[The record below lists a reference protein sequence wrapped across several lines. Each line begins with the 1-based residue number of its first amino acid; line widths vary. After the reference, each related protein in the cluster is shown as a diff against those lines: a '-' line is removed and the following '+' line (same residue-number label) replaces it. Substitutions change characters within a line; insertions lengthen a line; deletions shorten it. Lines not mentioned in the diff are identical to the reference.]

1 MGDRQE
7 SIIVKR
13 TSFDLNDVVP
23 RGASTYD
30 WSNRRRDTV
39 GTSAVAHFGDLL
51 PALLDFIERSEA
63 IVGCVAWLTSDRVIG
78 MMSSRPVAL
87 VLNKEWMLRSG
98 DTSAKAVRQ
107 RERLGRLTGGLLAS
121 GFPSPL
127 SDIAPPR
134 TKLDAVRVAGH
145 SPRVRNL
152 NSPLMHHKFIV
163 RLKGGKPVAVW
174 TGSFNFTANAS
185 SSLENAV
192 EIHDP
197 VIAAAYLAEFAR
209 VAAIAEPLEFA
220 AGKSDPSFVAKKA
233 PARKPATRRK
243 TTARKPAAKKPTTT
257 TTRKPAA
264 KKPAASTAAKKTT
277 TTARKPAAKK
287 PTTTRATA
295 AKPAAKRSTR

>member
-1 MGDRQE
+1 MEDRQE

-13 TSFDLNDVVP
+13 TSFDLNDVAHK
-23 RGASTYD
+23 GAPDYD
-30 WSNRRRDTV
+30 WDNRRRDTA
-39 GTSAVAHFGDLL
+39 GASTVAHFGDLL

-98 DTSAKAVRQ
+98 DTSSKAVRQ

-127 SDIAPPR
+127 SDVAPPR

-233 PARKPATRRK
+233 PARKPAAKSPTTRRK
-243 TTARKPAAKKPTTT
+243 TAAKKASTTTRKPVAKKTTTASAKKTSTTSTARKPAV
-257 TTRKPAA
+257 
-264 KKPAASTAAKKTT
+264 KKTT
-277 TTARKPAAKK
+277 TTAKPAA
-287 PTTTRATA
+287 R
-295 AKPAAKRSTR
+295 RSAR

>member
-1 MGDRQE
+1 
-7 SIIVKR
+7 
-13 TSFDLNDVVP
+13 
-23 RGASTYD
+23 
-30 WSNRRRDTV
+30 
-39 GTSAVAHFGDLL
+39 
-51 PALLDFIERSEA
+51 
-63 IVGCVAWLTSDRVIG
+63 
-78 MMSSRPVAL
+78 MSSRPVAL

-127 SDIAPPR
+127 SDVAPPR

-197 VIAAAYLAEFAR
+197 AIAAAYLAEFAR

-220 AGKSDPSFVAKKA
+220 AGKSDPAFTAKKA
-233 PARKPATRRK
+233 PARKPSAKKPATRRK
-243 TTARKPAAKKPTTT
+243 TTARKPAAKKAST
-257 TTRKPAA
+257 TTRKPAV
-264 KKPAASTAAKKTT
+264 KKPVAKKTT
-277 TTARKPAAKK
+277 TTARKPAASATAKKTTPAAKK
-287 PTTTRATA
+287 PTTTTRVTA
-295 AKPAAKRSTR
+295 AKPATKRSAR

>member
-1 MGDRQE
+1 M
-7 SIIVKR
+7 
-13 TSFDLNDVVP
+13 T
-23 RGASTYD
+23 T
-30 WSNRRRDTV
+30 
-39 GTSAVAHFGDLL
+39 AHFGDLL

-63 IVGCVAWLTSDRVIG
+63 IAGCVAWLTSDRVIE

-107 RERLGRLTGGLLAS
+107 RARLAQLSGGLLAS

-127 SDIAPPR
+127 SDVAPAR
-134 TKLDAVRVAGH
+134 TRLDAVRVAGH

-163 RLKGGKPVAVW
+163 RLQGGKPVAVW

-197 VIAAAYLAEFAR
+197 AIAAAYLAEFAR
-209 VAAIAEPLEFA
+209 VAAIAEPMEFA
-220 AGKSDPSFVAKKA
+220 AGKSDPSFVAKKV
-233 PARKPATRRK
+233 P
-243 TTARKPAAKKPTTT
+243 ARKPAAKKTTTTRKPATKRTTAKTAST

-264 KKPAASTAAKKTT
+264 KKA
-277 TTARKPAAKK
+277 TTARKPATKKAAATSTAKRAPAKK
-287 PTTTRATA
+287 TTTVR
-295 AKPAAKRSTR
+295 KPAAKRPVRK